1 MPTNAKTARM
11 FLLVRWVLVR
21 NLKFE
26 KNKKII
32 AIAVELGL
40 INDHPPRNFPRPRP
54 EEGPEPCPELLS
66 VAAARLGFGTSAP
79 RPTAAS
85 GQWPRSV
92 K

>member
-40 INDHPPRNFPRPRP
+40 MR
-54 EEGPEPCPELLS
+54 G
-66 VAAARLGFGTSAP
+66 
-79 RPTAAS
+79 
-85 GQWPRSV
+85 
-92 K
+92 